1 MKIIYHHRI
10 ASKDGQYVHIS
21 EIIRALEQQGHDVVL
36 VGPELHAQ
44 AAFGHDGG
52 VVSKLKKMLPS
63 WLYELLELAYSLKI
77 AYKLHIAIKTHQPD
91 IIYERYNLHQPMGVW
106 LSRCLGIPLLLE
118 VNAPLKEERQRFGRL
133 SLKKL
138 AGWVE
143 GWTWRNASMVL
154 PVSNALAEYVRA
166 AGVPEQRIE
175 VIHNGIRQCIA
186 AENATKSTQPSD
198 VVTIGFVGFMHLTCG
213 VDWAMEV
220 LGEMNT
226 IPARLLCVGDGD
238 ILPYLKERAISLGVS
253 DRVEFTGLA
262 PRDRV
267 MHYVDQFDIALQPDV
282 TPYASPLKM
291 FEYMAHKCLIVSPD
305 SANMREIL
313 TDECAE
319 FFPLGSKD
327 GFKMAL
333 KRALGQLSELPH
345 RREAAYQRLVDGQF
359 TWESNA
365 QRIVALAS
373 VLKKGR

>member
-21 EIIRALEQQGHDVVL
+21 EIIRALELQGHDVFL

-52 VVSKLKKMLPS
+52 IVSKLKKKLPA
-63 WLYELLELAYSLKI
+63 WLYELLELAYSMKI
-77 AYKLHIAIKTHQPD
+77 ALKLYSAIKTHQPD
-91 IIYERYNLHQPMGVW
+91 VIYERYNLNQPMGVW
-106 LSRCLGIPLLLE
+106 LSRRLGIPLLLE
-118 VNAPLKEERQRFGRL
+118 VNAPLKEERQRFGSL

-154 PVSNALAEYVRA
+154 PVSNALAEHVRA
-166 AGVPEQRIE
+166 AGVSEQNIE

-186 AENATKSTQPSD
+186 DANAKKSTQPTD

-220 LGEMNT
+220 LAERKEL
-226 IPARLLCVGDGD
+226 PARLLCVGDGD
-238 ILPYLKERAISLGVS
+238 ILPYLKKRALDLGVS

-262 PRDRV
+262 SRDQV
-267 MHYVDQFDIALQPDV
+267 MGYIDQFDIALQPDV

-313 TDECAE
+313 TEACAE
-319 FFPLGSKD
+319 FFPLGSKE
-327 GFKMAL
+327 GFKHAL
-333 KRALGQLSELPH
+333 QRGLDNLPALPH
-345 RREAAYQRLVDGQF
+345 RREAAYQRLLDGQF

-365 QRIVALAS
+365 RRIAHLAS
-373 VLKKGR
+373 VLQRG